1 MKTLLELSALFLFII
16 GFSGCAMQSPS
27 HWQDASPD
35 IETPESEAFA
45 QEAQQLFEV
54 ATDRESLLSSIA
66 VFEKALE
73 KNPGDYSTLTVLSNQ
88 YILLGTAYT
97 KQRGEKSRHFNQAM
111 RYAEL
116 AMYSNVTFKQRVS
129 AGTPLWEATELL
141 EKAQVEAMFF
151 WVTALQ
157 YDFKEGMNLAARIVN
172 VRWMG
177 HGLKFLD
184 RIEQVAPEF
193 GGGGVEFAKV
203 ICYYVLPKSMG
214 GSKSM
219 GDEYMNRSLARSDG
233 WLLPRWA
240 RGKYYYVVNGQTDK
254 ARADL
259 EWVASQNLENFNDPT
274 AWKVHFQA
282 NAKELLK

>member
-1 MKTLLELSALFLFII
+1 MKTLLELTVLFIFLI
-16 GFSGCAMQSPS
+16 VFSGCAMQPPS

-35 IETPESEAFA
+35 IETPESEALA

-66 VFEKALE
+66 AFEKVLV

-97 KQRGEKSRHFNQAM
+97 GQRGEKSHHFNQAM

-129 AGTPLWEATELL
+129 TGTPLWEATEVL

-157 YDFKEGMNLAARIVN
+157 YDFKEGMNLVARIVN

-177 HGLKFLD
+177 YGLTFLD

-219 GDEYMNRSLARSDG
+219 GDDYMIRSLARADG

-240 RGKYYYVVNGQTDK
+240 RGKYYYVVKGEPDK

-259 EWVASQNLENFNDPT
+259 EWVASQNLEYFNDPT

-282 NAKELLK
+282 NAMELLK